1 MQRRLRINQDYIWGP
16 SPLGETNPAEG
27 PEPREAHTRQPHAE
41 FNAGHIDVFL
51 AERTLLADVATVCA
65 QSTFER
71 PLAGVRD
78 PDASYLDLASADP
91 HGLALRR
98 GEPVA
103 D

>member
-1 MQRRLRINQDYIWGP
+1 VR
-16 SPLGETNPAEG
+16 
-27 PEPREAHTRQPHAE
+27 HTPGNRTQE

-51 AERTLLADVATVCA
+51 AERTLIALLAEVAAVCA